1 MHAHTHTLKASWKI
15 STKDWS
21 AVSGKFTVSHV
32 IDNRD
37 KQRGGEPKKVKQAL
51 PSLSASRMDLSFV
64 TTVLISFYF
73 YNAPEIIRSFR
84 RHMTYFD
91 SWF

>member
-1 MHAHTHTLKASWKI
+1 MCTHTHTLSKPVGEYAQRI
-15 STKDWS
+15 G
-21 AVSGKFTVSHV
+21 ALCQSGKFTVSHV

-37 KQRGGEPKKVKQAL
+37 KQRGGEPEKVKEAL

-64 TTVLISFYF
+64 TTALSFYF

-84 RHMTYFD
+84 RHMTYFG
-91 SWF
+91 S